1 MELSSSNI
9 KQFLEILKKLHF
21 LKNKSFSH
29 ILGNEN
35 PEKLFKFQETFY
47 ISGSNFPS
55 SRNKKNPLLKSFL
68 YFGKLNSLV
77 PSIKNFLYFRKRS
90 CGEIQLWG
98 S

>member
-35 PEKLFKFQETFY
+35 PEK
-47 ISGSNFPS
+47 I
-55 SRNKKNPLLKSFL
+55 
-68 YFGKLNSLV
+68 
-77 PSIKNFLYFRKRS
+77 I
-90 CGEIQLWG
+90 
-98 S
+98 